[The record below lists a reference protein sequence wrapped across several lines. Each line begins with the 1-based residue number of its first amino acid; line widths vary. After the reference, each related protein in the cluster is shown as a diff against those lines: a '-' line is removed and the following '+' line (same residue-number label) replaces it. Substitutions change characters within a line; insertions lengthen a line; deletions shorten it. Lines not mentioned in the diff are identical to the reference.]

1 MKRAPGEATGLCR
14 SADVIGRKKICEE
27 NCILAPH
34 IQTRHEPGKESA
46 VQDPIQ
52 QNDLLEKTVSSQSL
66 PLPLSKYLLD
76 YRLWLICLGF
86 LLIGVFSLNDT
97 TLYTP
102 DSPRYMIWA
111 KSLSAFEGYKDIS
124 NPDPSRYVIHAPLYP
139 LLLAPLA
146 WFFSNILLPA
156 KMLTI
161 LSGVALIVLFYI
173 WTARRTSRFAGLL
186 GAFFLAINPLTIL
199 FSNHVLSDI
208 PFTLFVV
215 LFFMLAEKMTDR
227 PDEEKWVWYFVVV
240 LTMGIFLREVGLTLL
255 LGAVAY
261 LTVTRQFRR
270 LLLVFTIPMLFYMI
284 WHFRNEVYIAGIENP
299 PMRNMKIFLGH
310 SFTGDEQSLYQEF
323 MARLRINL
331 TVYAVLAKGLILF
344 PQFLVRLFTVVIPT
358 NPMLAGMN
366 RILYYLQYPL
376 VLLQYGLFGWGVIVK
391 WKEMKTTLLVL
402 LFSLAYL
409 SLVLLYPV
417 NDLRF
422 LVPFIVIILYYAVI
436 GGYDL
441 AKRFSGSDQRNRLL
455 VGLWVICCV
464 LLAVPNGTWIYN
476 YIANNREYLRKV
488 SDPVKPYITEERTPE
503 IFVRP
508 AALVGGWIADHS
520 TSSTT
525 VLARWKELTFWMKG
539 RKMID
544 TDPLLSLT
552 LFEGILRD
560 YNVGYIVAL
569 VTNPGIR
576 EFEFQMLQTKKFA
589 FTSVY
594 RAGSLEVIQV
604 DHLYRRNQLVRTT
617 DLTPMAQPADSTL
630 VREANARALFQQG
643 VRALEAGREEE
654 ALNAFTVLLEVTRGS
669 GYMALFRGIA
679 LEFGGKYK
687 EALWLFDQFRYQ
699 PQAGP
704 FIKHAWYHQMLIN
717 ELLYAPTDPSKYEQA
732 MIYHKV
738 SANYW
743 DLGFH
748 QRAIQTLELCTR
760 ADSTFS
766 PAYIFGMYYSL
777 QIGDTLKAK
786 QYFARTQMVD
796 SGHIMIKPIRRIF
809 SLMDSIKWAKTPLE
823 RRGYEASLAK
833 GYTAIGLRE
842 LSIDL
847 SLAILE
853 EDPNNVVALEILAQ
867 SYDVKERRW
876 PAIQVLQRL
885 LVLKPQDK
893 MARERLDDLMSRM

>member
-1 MKRAPGEATGLCR
+1 M
-14 SADVIGRKKICEE
+14 
-27 NCILAPH
+27 
-34 IQTRHEPGKESA
+34 
-46 VQDPIQ
+46 QDPVQ
-52 QNDLLEKTVSSQSL
+52 QNSLLENTVPPQSI
-66 PLPLSKYLLD
+66 PFPLSKYLMD

-86 LLIGVFSLNDT
+86 IVIGVLSLNDT
-97 TLYTP
+97 MLYTP
-102 DSPRYMIWA
+102 DSPRYLIWA
-111 KSLSAFEGYKDIS
+111 KSLAAFEGYKDIS
-124 NPDPSRYVIHAPLYP
+124 NPDPSRYVVHAPLYP
-139 LLLAPLA
+139 LFLAPLA
-146 WFFSNILLPA
+146 WFFGNILLPA
-156 KMLTI
+156 KVLTI
-161 LSGVALIVLFYI
+161 FSGVALIVLFYI

-208 PFTLFVV
+208 PFTAFVV
-215 LFFMLAEKMTDR
+215 LFFMLAENMTDR
-227 PDEEKWVWYFVVV
+227 PDEEKWVWFFVVV

-255 LGAVAY
+255 LGAIAY
-261 LTVTRQFRR
+261 LAVTRQYRR

-284 WHFRNEVYIAGIENP
+284 WYFRNEVYIAGIENP
-299 PMRNMKIFLGH
+299 PMRNMKIFLSH
-310 SFTGDEQSLYQEF
+310 SFTGDKQSLYQEF

-331 TVYAVLAKGLILF
+331 KVYASLGKGLILF
-344 PQFLVRLFTVVIPT
+344 PQFLVRLFTVVVPT
-358 NPMLAGMN
+358 DPMMAGMN
-366 RILYYLQYPL
+366 RILSSIQYPL
-376 VLLQYGLFGWGVIVK
+376 VLLQYGLFGWGVIAK

-402 LFSLAYL
+402 LFSLIYL
-409 SLVLLYPV
+409 SMVLLYPV

-422 LVPFIVIILYYAVI
+422 LVPLIVVILYYVVI

-441 AKRFSGSDQRNRLL
+441 AKRLAGSKQKNTLL
-455 VGLWVICCV
+455 VGLLIICCA

-476 YIANNREYLRKV
+476 YVANNREYQKKV
-488 SDPVKPYITEERTPE
+488 SDPSKQYITEVRTPE

-508 AALVGGWIADHS
+508 ASLVGSWIADHS
-520 TSSTT
+520 SPSTT
-525 VLARWKELTFWMKG
+525 ILARWKELAFWMNG

-569 VTNPGIR
+569 VTDPGIR
-576 EFEFQMLQTKKFA
+576 EFEFQMMQTKKFA

-594 RAGSLEVIQV
+594 RAGRLEVIQV

-617 DLTPMAQPADSTL
+617 DLTPVPHPSDSTL

-687 EALWLFDQFRYQ
+687 EALSLFDQFRYQ

-717 ELLYAPTDPSKYEQA
+717 ELIKAPTDSSVYQQA
-732 MIYHKV
+732 MSYHKV

-748 QRAIQTLELCTR
+748 QRAIQTLDLCTR

-766 PAYIFGMYYSL
+766 PSLIFGMYYSL
-777 QIGDTLKAK
+777 QVGDTVRAK
-786 QYFARTQMVD
+786 QYFARTQKVD
-796 SGHIMIKPIRRIF
+796 PNHTMIKPIRMMF
-809 SLMDSIKWAKTPLE
+809 SLMDSVKWAKTPVE
-823 RRGYEASLAK
+823 RQGYELSLAK

-842 LSIDL
+842 LSIDQ

-853 EDPNNVVALEILAQ
+853 EDPNFVGALEILAQ
-867 SYDVKERRW
+867 AYDVKDRRW
-876 PAIQVLQRL
+876 PAVQVLQRL

-893 MARERLDDLMSRM
+893 MAREKLDELMNRM

>member
-1 MKRAPGEATGLCR
+1 MSVKRAPGEATGLCR

-310 SFTGDEQSLYQEF
+310 SFTGDEVDF
-323 MARLRINL
+323 LRQVAAQVAGRTAWSPIIWSTRNGFSSWL
-331 TVYAVLAKGLILF
+331 S
-344 PQFLVRLFTVVIPT
+344 VRLI
-358 NPMLAGMN
+358 
-366 RILYYLQYPL
+366 
-376 VLLQYGLFGWGVIVK
+376 W
-391 WKEMKTTLLVL
+391 
-402 LFSLAYL
+402 
-409 SLVLLYPV
+409 
-417 NDLRF
+417 
-422 LVPFIVIILYYAVI
+422 
-436 GGYDL
+436 
-441 AKRFSGSDQRNRLL
+441 
-455 VGLWVICCV
+455 
-464 LLAVPNGTWIYN
+464 
-476 YIANNREYLRKV
+476 
-488 SDPVKPYITEERTPE
+488 
-503 IFVRP
+503 
-508 AALVGGWIADHS
+508 
-520 TSSTT
+520 
-525 VLARWKELTFWMKG
+525 
-539 RKMID
+539 
-544 TDPLLSLT
+544 
-552 LFEGILRD
+552 
-560 YNVGYIVAL
+560 
-569 VTNPGIR
+569 
-576 EFEFQMLQTKKFA
+576 
-589 FTSVY
+589 
-594 RAGSLEVIQV
+594 
-604 DHLYRRNQLVRTT
+604 
-617 DLTPMAQPADSTL
+617 
-630 VREANARALFQQG
+630 
-643 VRALEAGREEE
+643 
-654 ALNAFTVLLEVTRGS
+654 
-669 GYMALFRGIA
+669 
-679 LEFGGKYK
+679 
-687 EALWLFDQFRYQ
+687 
-699 PQAGP
+699 
-704 FIKHAWYHQMLIN
+704 
-717 ELLYAPTDPSKYEQA
+717 
-732 MIYHKV
+732 
-738 SANYW
+738 
-743 DLGFH
+743 
-748 QRAIQTLELCTR
+748 
-760 ADSTFS
+760 
-766 PAYIFGMYYSL
+766 
-777 QIGDTLKAK
+777 
-786 QYFARTQMVD
+786 
-796 SGHIMIKPIRRIF
+796 
-809 SLMDSIKWAKTPLE
+809 
-823 RRGYEASLAK
+823 
-833 GYTAIGLRE
+833 
-842 LSIDL
+842 
-847 SLAILE
+847 
-853 EDPNNVVALEILAQ
+853 
-867 SYDVKERRW
+867 
-876 PAIQVLQRL
+876 
-885 LVLKPQDK
+885 
-893 MARERLDDLMSRM
+893 

>member
-1 MKRAPGEATGLCR
+1 
-14 SADVIGRKKICEE
+14 
-27 NCILAPH
+27 
-34 IQTRHEPGKESA
+34 
-46 VQDPIQ
+46 VQDPFQTNAFPEIIIPPQ
-52 QNDLLEKTVSSQSL
+52 PAPV
-66 PLPLSKYLLD
+66 PLSRYLTD
-76 YRLWLICLGF
+76 FRLWLVCF
-86 LLIGVFSLNDT
+86 CFVVIGVLSLNDT

-102 DSPRYMIWA
+102 DSPRYLIWA
-111 KSLSAFEGYKDIS
+111 KSLASFEGFKDIS
-124 NPDPSRYVIHAPLYP
+124 NPDPSRYVVHAPLYP
-139 LLLAPLA
+139 LILAPLA
-146 WFFSNILLPA
+146 WVFDNVLLPA
-156 KMLTI
+156 KVLTI
-161 LSGVALIVLFYI
+161 LFGVALLVAFYV
-173 WTARRTSRFAGLL
+173 WTARRTSQFAGLV
-186 GAFFLAINPLTIL
+186 GTVFLAINPLTIL

-208 PFTLFVV
+208 PFTMFVV
-215 LFFMLAEKMTDR
+215 LFFMLAEKMTER
-227 PDEEKWVWYFVVV
+227 PDEEKWVWFFVAV
-240 LTMGIFLREVGLTLL
+240 LTAGIFLREVGLTLL

-261 LTVTRQFRR
+261 LLLTRQFRR

-299 PMRNMKIFLGH
+299 PMRNMRIFLSH
-310 SFTGDEQSLYQEF
+310 SFTGEEQSMYQEF
-323 MARLRINL
+323 VARLRINL
-331 TVYAVLAKGLILF
+331 SVYAILSKGLVLF

-358 NPMLAGMN
+358 DPMMAGMN
-366 RILYYLQYPL
+366 RILYYVQYPL
-376 VLLQYGLFGWGVIVK
+376 VVLQYGLFGWGLIVK
-391 WKEMKTTLLVL
+391 WKEIKTTLLVV

-409 SLVLLYPV
+409 GMVLLYPV

-422 LVPFIVIILYYAVI
+422 LVPLIVVILYYAVI
-436 GGYDL
+436 GSYDV
-441 AKRFSGSDQRNRLL
+441 ATRISVSDQQKRNLL
-455 VGLWVICCV
+455 GVLLICCIV
-464 LLAVPNGTWIYN
+464 LAAPNATWIYN
-476 YIANNREYLRKV
+476 YVANNREYIKKA
-488 SDPVKPYITEERTPE
+488 SDPAKPYITEVRTPE

-508 AALVGGWIADHS
+508 AALVGSWIANHS
-520 TSSTT
+520 SPSTT
-525 VLARWKELTFWMKG
+525 ILARWKELTFWLQG

-569 VTNPGIR
+569 VTDPGIR
-576 EFEFQMLQTKKFA
+576 EFEFQMMQTRKFA

-604 DHLYRRNQLVRTT
+604 DHLYRKNQIVRTH
-617 DLTPMAQPADSTL
+617 DMMPMPQPADSTL
-630 VREANARALFQQG
+630 LRELNARTLFQQG
-643 VRALEAGREEE
+643 VRALEADRQDE

-679 LEFGGKYK
+679 LEFAGKYK

-717 ELLYAPTDPSKYEQA
+717 ELQYAPVDPSRYEQA

-743 DLGFH
+743 DLGFQH
-748 QRAIQTLELCTR
+748 RAIQILDSCTR
-760 ADSTFS
+760 ADSTFT
-766 PAYIFGMYYSL
+766 PALIFGMYYSL
-777 QIGDTLKAK
+777 QLGDTVRAK
-786 QYFARTQMVD
+786 QHFVRSQKMD
-796 SGHIMIKPIRRIF
+796 STHIMNNAITKIF
-809 SLMDSIKWAKTPLE
+809 ALMDSVKRAKTPQV
-823 RRGYEASLAK
+823 RRGYEVSLAK

-853 EDPNNVVALEILAQ
+853 EDPNNIGALEILAQ
-867 SYDVKERRW
+867 AYDIKERRW

-893 MARERLDDLMSRM
+893 VARERLDDLLSRM